1 MIGRLD
7 VFVFASVAGSKLG
20 PRFVFSVFFPPFELV
35 AASLADMDVWHGSDF
50 FGFLASGIVCE
61 GEFVLVSRGT
71 SLLLLRRVSEFV
83 FGGHGCCIICSL
95 HG

>member
-7 VFVFASVAGSKLG
+7 IFLFASVAGSKLG
-20 PRFVFSVFFPPFELV
+20 PRFVFSVFFPPFDLV
-35 AASLADMDVWHGSDF
+35 VASLTDVDVWHGSDF

-61 GEFVLVSRGT
+61 GEFILVPRGT
-71 SLLLLRRVSEFV
+71 ALLLLRLVSEFV
-83 FGGHGCCIICSL
+83 PGGHDCCIICSM